1 MVVVR
6 DDNMSYLQV
15 IRKGDITGQDF
26 TACVDVLSSI
36 ADSMTRSNDEC
47 QRSVGHYLFHFCSWA
62 NGFMGEIICD
72 FCDNNENHLELQN
85 E

>member
-72 FCDNNENHLELQN
+72 FCDNTEDVPDCKDE
-85 E
+85 